1 MFLAETSRRKEN
13 FDPLPLH
20 LASVGGN
27 WEYKCPFAAT
37 IVNTFATNGIGPF
50 LLIRKTLLLIGTK
63 SISGIIGKERSALMG
78 RNLVLFFVRFSSYP
92 LFSVLW
98 LET

>member
-1 MFLAETSRRKEN
+1 M
-13 FDPLPLH
+13 
-20 LASVGGN
+20 
-27 WEYKCPFAAT
+27 EYKSQFAGT
-37 IVNTFATNGIGPF
+37 IVNTFDTNGIIPF
-50 LLIRKTLLLIGTK
+50 LLIRKTLLLRGAK
-63 SISGIIGKERSALMG
+63 SISGVIGKELSALTG